1 MGFPTLLESELLA
14 VSKALGDTEFGFTG
28 TEIGLLLSECG
39 LKDIDSKNTKY
50 KRLFNAFCEQ
60 SRKDNSTNCVYKF
73 IQVCMEP
80 ARGLNTQSA
89 YEKRRFEV
97 NRVLMLKGIEIRD
110 DGNFYKI
117 TKAESLSE
125 VERRTRELKNKL
137 S

>member
-73 IQVCMEP
+73 IQYVWSQLE
-80 ARGLNTQSA
+80 G
-89 YEKRRFEV
+89 
-97 NRVLMLKGIEIRD
+97 
-110 DGNFYKI
+110 
-117 TKAESLSE
+117 
-125 VERRTRELKNKL
+125 
-137 S
+137 